1 MKKPVAQM
9 TDREMLEE
17 LVAEKRRNDVVKIVL
32 LCVLLA
38 AAVTVIVLLAVWL
51 PPVIAF
57 FRELSESIRQ
67 VRGELQRILDA
78 ADSVQKA
85 VSGAG
90 SAGWDTL
97 KNLSEQL
104 GDLLGKIKSFFG

>member
-9 TDREMLEE
+9 TEREMLEE
-17 LVAEKRRNDVVKIVL
+17 LVAEKRRNDVVK
-32 LCVLLA
+32 
-38 AAVTVIVLLAVWL
+38 IVLLAVWL

-104 GDLLGKIKSFFG
+104 GELLGKIKSFFG